1 LDNTPGLSDGARQAM
16 TAIDPSSSLGQ
27 GLWGYCPCTTRRG
40 ELHWAGIGHTGS
52 TTVLQFS
59 ADSST
64 SIAVNLADSAWLP
77 DNRADALLQ
86 LVDDLRSAVLAS
98 PIA

>member
-1 LDNTPGLSDGARQAM
+1 
-16 TAIDPSSSLGQ
+16 LG
-27 GLWGYCPCTTRRG
+27 RRR
-40 ELHWAGIGHTGS
+40 HTGS